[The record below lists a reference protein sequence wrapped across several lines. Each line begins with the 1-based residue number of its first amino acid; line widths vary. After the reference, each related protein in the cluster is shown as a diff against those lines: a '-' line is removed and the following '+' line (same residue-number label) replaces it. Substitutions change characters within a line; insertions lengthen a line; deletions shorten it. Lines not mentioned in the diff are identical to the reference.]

1 MYQCRFLLDQ
11 NILYLQKK
19 QKNKNKKKLKSFK
32 KNHSLYNLVCKSV
45 SVLIENSFNKIT
57 KKQFGIQIISNC
69 GLKSWM
75 GLVNSHEWNK
85 RLYMQ
90 DKLNEK
96 YDFSRNTVSRF

>member
-1 MYQCRFLLDQ
+1 MPFFVGSKHSLSA
-11 NILYLQKK
+11 KK
-19 QKNKNKKKLKSFK
+19 TKKKKNKKKLKSFK

-75 GLVNSHEWNK
+75 GLVNSHEWYK

-96 YDFSRNTVSRF
+96 YELLKEYCKSF

>member
-1 MYQCRFLLDQ
+1 MKTFFNCKINQD
-11 NILYLQKK
+11 
-19 QKNKNKKKLKSFK
+19 KLKSKKK
-32 KNHSLYNLVCKSV
+32 KNIIVLCNLVCINV

-69 GLKSWM
+69 GLKIWM
-75 GLVNSHEWNK
+75 GLVNSHEWYK

-96 YDFSRNTVSRF
+96 YELLKEYCKSF

>member
-1 MYQCRFLLDQ
+1 MKTFFNCKINQD
-11 NILYLQKK
+11 
-19 QKNKNKKKLKSFK
+19 KLKSKK
-32 KNHSLYNLVCKSV
+32 KNIIVLCNLVCINV

-75 GLVNSHEWNK
+75 GLVNSHEWYK

-96 YDFSRNTVSRF
+96 YELLKEYCKSF